1 MSLPLAER
9 GRSLRLRTASTMA
22 SEAEIFSLKMELQ
35 AIRARNSLL
44 EGCSDAE
51 QLSEALLERE
61 QIIGNLSKELGTLK
75 GDLVE
80 ARSSK
85 LESDDLK
92 EQKERLEGSLA
103 TEQQGRAAAVQ
114 KLLLAEERLTESE
127 RAREELQSVVERL
140 EKKYEEQAEAA
151 ASASALASNLQRA
164 QQQAE
169 ARVEEL
175 ETRVAGLIDEA
186 KEREES
192 RVARDAAARKEAAV
206 LKERLR
212 DAAANEG
219 ARVKAA
225 AEERTKQL
233 KEQVSKAVREKDAL
247 RAEVGKLRH
256 QNQELREKVVRQDA
270 AWKRKIER
278 ERKNGRG
285 GYVLESGSAGAA
297 QRVKLGSR
305 DKENKAAAAS
315 NQQSSSSSSSSHLKT
330 EKPRPNA
337 NAQTS
342 KKGSDSNNNCVAAA
356 QALSAKIATP
366 VPRQQ
371 QESSET
377 SSMAWA

>member
-1 MSLPLAER
+1 MSDVDSHGPLR
-9 GRSLRLRTASTMA
+9 KWRTAVLSAYVSIAWAVT
-22 SEAEIFSLKMELQ
+22 
-35 AIRARNSLL
+35 RAP
-44 EGCSDAE
+44 
-51 QLSEALLERE
+51 
-61 QIIGNLSKELGTLK
+61 T
-75 GDLVE
+75 
-80 ARSSK
+80 
-85 LESDDLK
+85 
-92 EQKERLEGSLA
+92 
-103 TEQQGRAAAVQ
+103 
-114 KLLLAEERLTESE
+114 
-127 RAREELQSVVERL
+127 
-140 EKKYEEQAEAA
+140 
-151 ASASALASNLQRA
+151 QRP
-164 QQQAE
+164 
-169 ARVEEL
+169 
-175 ETRVAGLIDEA
+175 G
-186 KEREES
+186 
-192 RVARDAAARKEAAV
+192 
-206 LKERLR
+206 RLR

-342 KKGSDSNNNCVAAA
+342 KKGSDSNNNCVADAC
-356 QALSAKIATP
+356 
-366 VPRQQ
+366 V
-371 QESSET
+371 SSFRASKHFDT
-377 SSMAWA
+377 LNFFCTCIIRYK